1 MLFGADATGAIGS
14 AVNSSIGTLL
24 PFPCEEPSEKELK
37 DWIDGAKPMLR
48 RAGYGPILRRE
59 TPPALLH
66 LKGSDIVPPALTV
79 EEETAAGAVESA
91 KHERVR
97 QQLLRT
103 NTLRATQL
111 RESKRNV
118 RSQLHGMLETSM
130 LGTARLRLNSLQSR
144 HPETD
149 VKGAVIPDTYDGV
162 GMILELFALVGVV
175 GLLDDPRDH
184 DREVEKM
191 RPLRDTAL
199 PDGYSAQDFSDKVTE
214 LVRDHVGHL
223 ERPLAGDGLGKFIIK
238 RMPAINAAEGR
249 SILRDMAAANTLG
262 DQTLVLK
269 QCMEIV
275 RQSESPAAKAAAA
288 LVVQHR
294 RAVMQLGPAAPRV
307 KGNIRNW

>member
-1 MLFGADATGAIGS
+1 M
-14 AVNSSIGTLL
+14 
-24 PFPCEEPSEKELK
+24 
-37 DWIDGAKPMLR
+37 
-48 RAGYGPILRRE
+48 
-59 TPPALLH
+59 
-66 LKGSDIVPPALTV
+66 
-79 EEETAAGAVESA
+79 
-91 KHERVR
+91 
-97 QQLLRT
+97 
-103 NTLRATQL
+103 
-111 RESKRNV
+111 

-175 GLLDDPRDH
+175 GLPDDPRDH

-249 SILRDMAAANTLG
+249 SILRGMAAAKTLG
-262 DQTLVLK
+262 NQTAVLK
-269 QCMEIV
+269 QCMDIV
-275 RQSESPAAKAAAA
+275 RQSE
-288 LVVQHR
+288 
-294 RAVMQLGPAAPRV
+294 
-307 KGNIRNW
+307 